1 MELTIEHLIDMSL
14 TFSEPAIIIRTER
27 GLAIT
32 GTRITLYDVMDYVT
46 ENYPPKFIRAMLG
59 LTDEQV
65 AAALFY
71 IETHRA
77 EVETEYQF
85 ILKEAEELQ
94 QYYEEENRDR
104 VTRIAAKSPKS
115 GREEIRAK
123 LEAEK
128 ARLMTSRT

>member
-1 MELTIEHLIDMSL
+1 MSL

-27 GLAIT
+27 GLAIA

-104 VTRIAAKSPKS
+104 VTRIAAKSPKP